1 MDPSSFLQ
9 GRTRETTIRRDAEGR
24 WFYDGEPLEHPNLT
38 HAFDCWIA
46 RAEDGRYCLKND
58 INWAYFT
65 LEGPPYF
72 VRKARVDETSGQVM
86 LTLSDDRVLPLDART
101 LREDERGALYCE
113 AGDGMVAGF
122 SRHAMQQLEDL
133 LREDE
138 QGVYLALGQE
148 RVRPPRVRDPLA
160 QSP

>member
-1 MDPSSFLQ
+1 ML
-9 GRTRETTIRRDAEGR
+9 
-24 WFYDGEPLEHPNLT
+24 
-38 HAFDCWIA
+38 
-46 RAEDGRYCLKND
+46 
-58 INWAYFT
+58 
-65 LEGPPYF
+65 
-72 VRKARVDETSGQVM
+72 
-86 LTLSDDRVLPLDART
+86 LTLSDDRVLPLDPQS

-113 AGDGMVAGF
+113 VGDGMVAGF

-160 QSP
+160 SSH